1 MLGNGLWWQSSRRP
15 DSSGR
20 ATHGSCS
27 EAAGK
32 VSVTRGRNLSAKAI
46 GGALVPGGVFIFGNA
61 KDRMHDHCELY
72 LIIDGPDWAYT
83 LRLDPNS
90 GEAAHRFAQNVR
102 LTARQAP
109 TPEAPKSTRPQA

>member
-1 MLGNGLWWQSSRRP
+1 M
-15 DSSGR
+15 
-20 ATHGSCS
+20 
-27 EAAGK
+27 
-32 VSVTRGRNLSAKAI
+32 SVTRGRNLSAKAI

-83 LRLDPNS
+83 LRLNPNS
-90 GEAAHRFAQNVR
+90 GEQHTDSPENVR